1 MLNNEKEFKY
11 LLDKNT
17 FGKIIESHKYSKVG
31 IIQWYVEEEMD
42 IRYRLTLK
50 KLPTGFFQE
59 WTITEKS
66 NTNDKTVRKENERSV
81 SPEEISK
88 NFIILKLLRPLPK

>member
-88 NFIILKLLRPLPK
+88 KILLF

>member
-50 KLPTGFFQE
+50 KLPTGFFSRMDNYGK
-59 WTITEKS
+59 KS

-88 NFIILKLLRPLPK
+88 KILLFWNF

>member
-50 KLPTGFFQE
+50 KTTHWFFFKNGQLRK
-59 WTITEKS
+59 KS

-88 NFIILKLLRPLPK
+88 KILLF

>member
-50 KLPTGFFQE
+50 KTNPLVFFQE
-59 WTITEKS
+59 WTITEK
-66 NTNDKTVRKENERSV
+66 K
-81 SPEEISK
+81 
-88 NFIILKLLRPLPK
+88 